1 MKKLIIL
8 FLLLINVQAYALNVD
23 AVLKSTDRNDGLCV
37 IVNATD
43 PELAID
49 LARRSKFSI
58 HIIKSMNMAIL
69 IAPPLNI
76 LLYHVQKIN

>member
-8 FLLLINVQAYALNVD
+8 FLLLINVPAYALNVD

-37 IVNATD
+37 IVNAAD

-58 HIIKSMNMAIL
+58 HIIHKDANTVDTLRNAIDKQQT
-69 IAPPLNI
+69 N
-76 LLYHVQKIN
+76 